1 MQLINADWQLLRR
14 AAKAFGP
21 YMLLE
26 LLLPGGTLFALLLY
40 LYRSGALA
48 ALQPM
53 PAAVCNQDVY
63 YQAVVCQRPV
73 RDLPTLHGRSA

>member
-1 MQLINADWQLLRR
+1 MQIINPGWQLLRR
-14 AAKAFGP
+14 AAKAVGP

-48 ALQPM
+48 ALHPV
-53 PAAVCNQDVY
+53 PAVCHQYVY
-63 YQAVVCQRPV
+63 CQAVACQRPS
-73 RDLPTLHGRSA
+73 RDLPTLSRRST